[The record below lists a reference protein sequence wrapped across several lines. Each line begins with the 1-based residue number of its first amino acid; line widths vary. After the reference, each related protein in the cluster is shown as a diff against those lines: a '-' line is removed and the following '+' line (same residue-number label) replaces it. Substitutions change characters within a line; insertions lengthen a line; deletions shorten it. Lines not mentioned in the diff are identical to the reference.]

1 MQPFVTVEELAQHF
15 KVSVSTL
22 RAWIRNGHIPTDTY
36 LKIGSTYRFCLEDV
50 SNAMKKADQGEDK
63 DHSIFTELNVDED
76 V

>member
-1 MQPFVTVEELAQHF
+1 MQPFVTVEDLAQHF

-22 RAWIRNGHIPTDTY
+22 RAWLRNGHIPTDTY
-36 LKIGSTYRFCLEDV
+36 FKIGSTYRFCLEDV
-50 SNAMKKADQGEDK
+50 CNAMKREDQGEGK